1 MKNKE
6 CHEVHINII
15 IFKYK
20 RYVNQI
26 CLNLFINKNY
36 VVLCEIK
43 LKQVVANIL
52 NNYRH
57 HKLKLIYIT
66 HISIFCKS
74 YTKDTKIVNKL
85 TFYS

>member
-1 MKNKE
+1 MKFILT
-6 CHEVHINII
+6 CTII

-26 CLNLFINKNY
+26 RLDLFINKNY
-36 VVLCEIK
+36 VVLCGIK
-43 LKQVVANIL
+43 LKQVIANIL
-52 NNYRH
+52 NNYRY
-57 HKLKLIYIT
+57 HKLKLIWYIA